1 MKQHTGYIKGMHC
14 AACKILIEDIVI
26 NHPDIHKT
34 SIEMHT
40 ATIIIETQSDRPIG
54 EIFQELQSDIIKH
67 GYTLSSERFLSEKQK
82 TNNFFALFFGIIILS
97 VFFYLQKSGILNI
110 GIGGGVTPISSFMIG
125 LVASVSSCLAIV
137 G

>member
-1 MKQHTGYIKGMHC
+1 MHC

-40 ATIIIETQSDRPIG
+40 AIIMIETQSDRPIG
-54 EIFQELQSDIIKH
+54 EIFQELQSDIMKH
-67 GYTLSSERFLSEKQK
+67 GYTLSSEKFLLEKQK
-82 TNNFFALFFGIIILS
+82 TNNFFAFFFGIIILS
-97 VFFYLQKSGILNI
+97 AFFYLQKSGILNI